1 LNEGI
6 FPAIEFAGILER
18 SQIMYTQGT
27 FVPVHLQ
34 GDLFNGAAPA
44 VTSAMLDE
52 LKEQLKRERAA
63 AAEKAQAAKQPL
75 KPKTIKVRRRV
86 VTLSLRNE
94 LRHSILHTL
103 TLVRRVMNLA
113 EIADACEC
121 SEHRAES
128 LLEELA
134 KGGLVRLA
142 LAPNGYEAVRK
153 PSALLH

>member
-1 LNEGI
+1 
-6 FPAIEFAGILER
+6 
-18 SQIMYTQGT
+18 MYTPGT

-34 GDLFNGAAPA
+34 GDLFSGAASV
-44 VTSAMLDE
+44 VTAATLE
-52 LKEQLKRERAA
+52 TLKEQLKRERAA
-63 AAEKAQAAKQPL
+63 AAEKAQAAKPPL
-75 KPKTIKVRRRV
+75 KPKTIKVRRQV
-86 VTLSLRNE
+86 VTQSLRSE

-128 LLEELA
+128 LLGELA
-134 KGGLVRLA
+134 KKGLVRLA

>member
-1 LNEGI
+1 
-6 FPAIEFAGILER
+6 
-18 SQIMYTQGT
+18 MYTQDT

-34 GDLFNGAAPA
+34 GDLFSGAAPA
-44 VTSAMLDE
+44 VTSAMLRE
-52 LKEQLKRERAA
+52 LKEQLARERAA
-63 AAEKAQAAKQPL
+63 EAERAKAAKQ
-75 KPKTIKVRRRV
+75 KSKKVKVRRQV

-128 LLEELA
+128 LLAELTH
-134 KGGLVRLA
+134 KGMVRLA

-153 PSALLH
+153 PSPLLH

>member
-1 LNEGI
+1 
-6 FPAIEFAGILER
+6 
-18 SQIMYTQGT
+18 MYTQGT

-63 AAEKAQAAKQPL
+63 AAEKAQAAKQP
-75 KPKTIKVRRRV
+75 IKVRRRV